1 MCEAVGRKVLALHR
15 SKIGNLNV
23 KDLKLG
29 QWRYL
34 KKEEKVGQI
43 LRYMLQ

>member
-1 MCEAVGRKVLALHR
+1 MCESIEKKVLALHR
-15 SKIGNLNV
+15 CKIGTLDV

-34 KKEEKVGQI
+34 TQKEIEKFYGSK
-43 LRYMLQ
+43 

>member
-1 MCEAVGRKVLALHR
+1 MCEVIGKKVLALHR
-15 SKIGNLNV
+15 SKIGDINV

-34 KKEEKVGQI
+34 RKTEVEK
-43 LRYMLQ
+43 LLENSKL

>member
-15 SKIGNLNV
+15 SKIASLDV

-34 KKEEKVGQI
+34 NEKEIDTI
-43 LRYMLQ
+43 LNGKIK

>member
-1 MCEAVGRKVLALHR
+1 MCSAIERKVLALHR
-15 SKIGNLNV
+15 SKIGSINV

-34 KKEEKVGQI
+34 RENEIERLLNKD
-43 LRYMLQ
+43 